1 MKTIINNP
9 VYLVY
14 HEYNN
19 GSDLEHIYSTFE
31 KAEAYVKKDK
41 DYCNETAHMY
51 LKHYY
56 ITKKGVQIKNY
67 SISSRNVL

>member
-31 KAEAYVKKDK
+31 KAEAYIKKDK
-41 DYCNETAHMY
+41 DYCSETKHSY

-56 ITKKGVQIKNY
+56 ITKRSANVKNY
-67 SISSRNVL
+67 SIVSINVL

>member
-1 MKTIINNP
+1 MKAIINNP

-19 GSDLEHIYSTFE
+19 GNDLEHIYSTFE
-31 KAEAYVKKDK
+31 KAEDYVKKDK
-41 DYCNETAHMY
+41 DYFAKTKHPY

-56 ITKKGVQIKNY
+56 ITKKGAHSKNY
-67 SISSRNVL
+67 SITSGNVL